1 MGAVS
6 TAHADTPAVM
16 LLFSIL
22 EFSAALPIPVF
33 SVHEVEISI
42 FMTMPGVLD
51 VLDSNILQN
60 SSWCLPGVR

>member
-22 EFSAALPIPVF
+22 EFSAALLIPVF

-60 SSWCLPGVR
+60 SS